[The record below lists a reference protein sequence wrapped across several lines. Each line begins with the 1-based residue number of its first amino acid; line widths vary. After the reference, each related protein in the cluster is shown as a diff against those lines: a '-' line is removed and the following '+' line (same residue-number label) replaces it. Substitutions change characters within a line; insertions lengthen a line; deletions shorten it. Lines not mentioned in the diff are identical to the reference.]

1 MNDNMKFK
9 GIELKENTE
18 AELLISIKIINIDNE
33 DELDEYGEELEEE
46 LDEDILNYDNCDV
59 YTEYIDDNLIN
70 VRCNDFTFDSK
81 GVDAITTIYKDIIA
95 AKLANIE
102 VKIAVHVD
110 GNKWFKREDGS
121 EYNEDEVTLEDFLH
135 NIEY

>member
-46 LDEDILNYDNCDV
+46 LDEDVLNYDNCDV
-59 YTEYIDDNLIN
+59 YTEYIDDILIN

-95 AKLANIE
+95 ARLANIE

-110 GNKWFKREDGS
+110 GNKWFKREDGA

>member
-46 LDEDILNYDNCDV
+46 LDEDVLNYDNCDV

-70 VRCNDFTFDSK
+70 VRCNNFTFDSK

-95 AKLANIE
+95 ARLANIE

-110 GNKWFKREDGS
+110 GDKWFKREDGS

>member
-1 MNDNMKFK
+1 MKFK

-18 AELLISIKIINIDNE
+18 AELLILIKIINIDNE

-59 YTEYIDDNLIN
+59 YTEYIADNLIN
-70 VRCNDFTFDSK
+70 VCCNDFTFDSK
-81 GVDAITTIYKDIIA
+81 GIDLITTIYKDIIA
-95 AKLANIE
+95 ARLANIE

-110 GNKWFKREDGS
+110 SDKWFKREDGS
-121 EYNEDEVTLEDFLH
+121 EYNKDEVTLEDFLH
-135 NIEY
+135 NVEY

>member
-1 MNDNMKFK
+1 M
-9 GIELKENTE
+9 
-18 AELLISIKIINIDNE
+18 
-33 DELDEYGEELEEE
+33 
-46 LDEDILNYDNCDV
+46 NYDNCDV

-95 AKLANIE
+95 ARLANIE
-102 VKIAVHVD
+102 VKIAVHVE
-110 GNKWFKREDGS
+110 GNKWFKRVDGA
-121 EYNEDEVTLEDFLH
+121 EYKEDEVTLEDLLH

>member
-1 MNDNMKFK
+1 MNDMKFK

-70 VRCNDFTFDSK
+70 VRCNDFTFDRK

-95 AKLANIE
+95 ARLANIE

-110 GNKWFKREDGS
+110 GDKWFKREDGS

>member
-46 LDEDILNYDNCDV
+46 LDEDVLNYDNCDV
-59 YTEYIDDNLIN
+59 YTEYIDDNLII
-70 VRCNDFTFDSK
+70 VRCNDFRFDSK

-95 AKLANIE
+95 ARLANIE

-110 GNKWFKREDGS
+110 GNKWFKREDGA

>member
-1 MNDNMKFK
+1 MKFK
-9 GIELKENTE
+9 GIELRENTE

-59 YTEYIDDNLIN
+59 YTEHIGNNLIN
-70 VRCNDFTFDSK
+70 VRCNDFTFDRK
-81 GVDAITTIYKDIIA
+81 GVDTITTIYKDIIA
-95 AKLANIE
+95 ARLANIE

-110 GNKWFKREDGS
+110 GDKWFKREDGS
-121 EYNEDEVTLEDFLH
+121 KYNEDEVTLEDFLH
-135 NIEY
+135 NVEY